1 MSVAASRSAR
11 RPEGEEADMAEKHVR
26 FTYEPDRIRE
36 PIIYEV
42 GHRFQI
48 VTDIR
53 MADMDR
59 DVGWVVL
66 SLRGDEDEIERAIE
80 WVRSRGVRVDD
91 ATLGDVVEG

>member
-1 MSVAASRSAR
+1 
-11 RPEGEEADMAEKHVR
+11 MAEKHVR

-36 PIIYEV
+36 PIIYQV
-42 GHRFQI
+42 GHRFEV

-66 SLRGDEDEIERAIE
+66 SLTGDEDEIERAIE
-80 WVRSRGVRVDD
+80 WVRSRGIRVDD